1 MSEFEHLP
9 VATIVVGRD
18 GLVASMNGLA
28 GRLTGWSSEDA
39 LERPWGEVLRLRD
52 SAGRLV
58 HEEAD
63 PYKHAHPPV
72 RGAPD
77 RGYVL
82 TRLDGTQVPVS
93 MRAGYT
99 FEGNELIEVVVLLRD
114 AAPER
119 RRELNAY
126 DLIATLA
133 HDLRS
138 PLTSIKGFAA
148 TMGQRF
154 DRLTDDQ
161 KKHMLRTIDHD
172 ADRMNRLLAD
182 LLAFS
187 RLEARRLELRVE
199 RLDLGELARE
209 VGEQVQRGTSTHQI
223 VFELGEDLPP
233 LLADRSKLEQ
243 VVQNILENAVKHAD
257 PGTVTVRTGHEQGD
271 LVLRISDS
279 GPGIEPSTF
288 PYIFSKFFHRRTH
301 GARSGGT
308 GLGLYICKGIVE
320 AHDGSIGVESTG
332 PAGTTFAVRLPEAP
346 GI

>member
-1 MSEFEHLP
+1 MSSLEQIP
-9 VATIVVGRD
+9 IATVVIGR
-18 GLVASMNGLA
+18 GGEISAMNQLFC
-28 GRLTGWSSEDA
+28 RLSGWAAEDA
-39 LERPWGEVLRLRD
+39 QGKPWGDVLRLRD
-52 SAGRLV
+52 AAGRLV

-63 PYKHAHPPV
+63 PYKHARPPV
-72 RGAPD
+72 RGTPD

-82 TRLDGTQVPVS
+82 TRLDGSHVPVS

-99 FEGNELIEVVVLLRD
+99 FEGSELVETVAMLRD

-154 DRLTDDQ
+154 DRLTDEQ
-161 KKHMLRTIDHD
+161 KLHMLRTIDHD

-187 RLEARRLELRVE
+187 RLEARRLELRLE
-199 RLDLGELARE
+199 RLDVKQLVSD
-209 VGEQVQRGTSTHQI
+209 VGEQVQRGTTTHTI
-223 VFELGEDLPP
+223 KFELSEELPP

-243 VVQNILENAVKHAD
+243 VVQNLLENAVKHGN
-257 PGTVTVRTGHEQGD
+257 PGPIVVAATVEQGD
-271 LVLRISDS
+271 VILRVSDT
-279 GPGIEPSTF
+279 GPGIEASTF
-288 PYIFSKFFHRRTH
+288 PFIFSKFFHRRTH
-301 GARSGGT
+301 ARSSGT
-308 GLGLYICKGIVE
+308 GLGLFICKGIIE

-332 PAGTTFAVRLPEAP
+332 SSGTTFAVRLPAAP
-346 GI
+346 D

>member
-1 MSEFEHLP
+1 MSHFDHIP
-9 VATIVVGRD
+9 IATVVIGRD
-18 GLVASMNGLA
+18 GVVVDLNELAS
-28 GRLTGWSSEDA
+28 RLIGWSTEDA
-39 LERPWGEVLRLRD
+39 FGRPWGDVLRLRD

-63 PYKHAHPPV
+63 PFKHARPPLT
-72 RGAPD
+72 GSPD

-82 TRLDGTQVPVS
+82 TRLDGQQVPVS
-93 MRAGYT
+93 MRAGYL
-99 FEGNELIEVVVLLRD
+99 FEGNALVEVVVLLRD

-154 DRLTDDQ
+154 DRLDDEQ

-172 ADRMNRLLAD
+172 AERMNRLLAD

-187 RLEARRLELRVE
+187 RLEARRLELRLE
-199 RLDLGELARE
+199 RIDLAALSRD
-209 VGEQVQRGTSTHQI
+209 VGEQVQRGTTSHEI
-223 VFELGEDLPP
+223 VFELAEDAPP
-233 LLADRSKLEQ
+233 LFADRSKIEQ
-243 VVQNILENAVKHAD
+243 VVQNLLENAVKHGN
-257 PGTVTVRTGHEQGD
+257 PGPVLLRTGVEQGD
-271 LVLRISDS
+271 LFLRVSDT

-288 PYIFSKFFHRRTH
+288 PFIFSKFFHRRTH
-301 GARSGGT
+301 ARSSGT
-308 GLGLYICKGIVE
+308 GLGLYICKGIIE
-320 AHDGSIGVESTG
+320 AHDGSIGVETTG
-332 PAGTTFAVRLPEAP
+332 PGGTTFAVRLPAAP
-346 GI
+346 TA

>member
-1 MSEFEHLP
+1 MSALEHLP
-9 VATIVVGRD
+9 VAAVVVGAD
-18 GLVASMNGLA
+18 ATISDVNELAS
-28 GRLTGWSSEDA
+28 RLTGWSVQDA
-39 LERPWGEVLRLRD
+39 LGKEWGEVLRLRD
-52 SAGRLV
+52 AAGRLV

-63 PYKHAHPPV
+63 PFKHARPPA
-72 RGAPD
+72 RGTPD

-82 TRLDGTQVPVS
+82 TRLDGTQIPVS
-93 MRAGYT
+93 VRAGYR
-99 FEGNELIEVVVLLRD
+99 FEGSRLVEVTVLLSD

-154 DRLTDDQ
+154 DRLSDDQ

-187 RLEARRLELRVE
+187 RLEARRLELRLE
-199 RLDLGELARE
+199 RLDLSDLARE
-209 VGEQVQRGTSTHQI
+209 VGEQVQRGTTTHTI
-223 VFELGEDLPP
+223 VFELAEDLPP

-243 VVQNILENAVKHAD
+243 VAQNLLENAVKHGD
-257 PGTVTVRTGHEQGD
+257 PGKVIVRTGIEQGD
-271 LVLRISDS
+271 LILRVIDQ
-279 GPGIEPSTF
+279 GPGIEPATF
-288 PYIFSKFFHRRTH
+288 PFIFSKFFHRRTH
-301 GARSGGT
+301 ARSSGT
-308 GLGLYICKGIVE
+308 GLGLYICKGIIE
-320 AHDGSIGVESTG
+320 AHDGSVGVEETG
-332 PAGTTFAVRLPEAP
+332 ASGTTFAVRLPAAP
-346 GI
+346 TL